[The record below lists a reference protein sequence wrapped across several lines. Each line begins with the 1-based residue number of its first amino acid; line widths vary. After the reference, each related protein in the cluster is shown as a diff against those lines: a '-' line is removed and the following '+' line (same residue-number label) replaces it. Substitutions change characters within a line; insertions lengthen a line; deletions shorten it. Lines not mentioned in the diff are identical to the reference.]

1 MTDDASMTPGRR
13 DAAVRAEL
21 VALAARSPQPRRARP
36 GATILAAVVAFGL
49 AGVGTGAAVAATS
62 SAPENRT
69 VIDVN
74 IAEMAQENVGSATPL
89 FGAPVIVTGMGTTVL
104 DLGGVP
110 AGARAL
116 AVRLNCL
123 DDGRFD
129 IEIDGEREGW
139 LECNGEPSQG
149 GYFSQF
155 DVAGDDSRSVS
166 IVGDD
171 EARYELWVA
180 WSAPPAAP
188 ESSEVQQE
196 ALADGNVTREE
207 YLAGLDRYQACIEAA
222 GWFFTIIDRD
232 APIVEFTFEAGAVG
246 DGSDLRCYA
255 AEFEQ
260 VDIAWQISQG

>member
-1 MTDDASMTPGRR
+1 MTDNASMMSGR
-13 DAAVRAEL
+13 DAALRAAL
-21 VALAARSPQPRRARP
+21 VALATERPQPRRARP
-36 GATILAAVVAFGL
+36 GITVLSAVLAFGL

-74 IAEMAQENVGSATPL
+74 IAEMAQANLESATPL

-110 AGARAL
+110 AGATAL

-139 LECNGEPSQG
+139 LECDGEPGQA

-155 DVAGDDSRSVS
+155 DVAGDGSRSVS

-171 EARYELWVA
+171 DGRYELWVA

-188 ESSEVQQE
+188 EASGTQQE
-196 ALADGNVTREE
+196 ALADGVVTREE

-222 GWFFTIIDRD
+222 GWFFMVVDRD
-232 APIVEFTFEAGAVG
+232 APIVEFSFEAGAVG